1 MKPLSKAELSRQR
14 DQLFVKALMA
24 NSFNGTQA
32 AIMVGVP
39 PRGAATYASV
49 TLRKPEVQEWLAT
62 EVKGVVEL
70 HDVNI
75 NRLVMELKALAFS
88 SIGDFVKV
96 DDKGQLYADFTDVTP
111 EQLKTIASFKVKERV
126 LKSSSEEDGETTQ
139 LIERTTEF
147 RMHNK
152 QAAIVDLIKYLENG
166 AKGLENSTIVNIQ
179 NNDNSQ
185 HVHVTVEQKSDIY
198 NAMLEGDSS

>member
-1 MKPLSKAELSRQR
+1 
-14 DQLFVKALMA
+14 MA
-24 NSFNGTQA
+24 NSFNGRQA
-32 AIMVGVP
+32 ALTVGVP
-39 PRGAATYASV
+39 PASASVYASV
-49 TLRKPEVQEWLAT
+49 TLRKPNVQAELAQA
-62 EVKGVVEL
+62 VKGVVEL
-70 HDVNI
+70 HDVNV

-96 DDKGQLYADFTDVTP
+96 DNDGQLYADFTDVTP
-111 EQLKTIASFKVKERV
+111 EQLKTISSFKVKERI
-126 LKSSSEEDGETTQ
+126 LKSSSEEEGASTQ

-166 AKGLENSTIVNIQ
+166 AKGLVNPTVNNFIQ
-179 NNDNSQ
+179 NNVDNSQ

-198 NAMLEGDSS
+198 NAMLEGDGGGDAK